1 MAYSE
6 SAYEASKKYKADKIK
21 RIPLD
26 VQMHDTDDKIS
37 YEKIRA
43 AAERSGEKVNTYIK
57 NAIMQRMEREGFMT
71 HAGSYGISDGDSD

>member
-6 SAYEASKKYKADKIK
+6 SAYEASKKYKATKIK

-26 VQMHDTDDKIS
+26 VQIS
-37 YEKIRA
+37 FYEAIQA

-57 NAIMQRMEREGFMT
+57 NAITQRMERDALEGGIFQT
-71 HAGSYGISDGDSD
+71 SAGPKDKNPL